1 MTQEEREH
9 VRSMKRWNSVYQRF
23 VDANVPNVV
32 HALLGKKTAEQLA
45 REARAKANG
54 EDPDKSGE
62 NGEEWTQ
69 SHIEMKDED
78 KPGKTLAD
86 AADWAEVRHEAM
98 RNLTQEQQGLL
109 AELEIRFVERI
120 RAHQSRCDFDSCMP
134 TIIADAL
141 FIEQGKGDGVDS
153 VEKRHKNMNIK
164 KSTYL
169 QYKNLLYETV
179 VKNEIISAEGKAYEM
194 YGATHTDNH
203 DAIYKAVVRKALD
216 EAKAKG
222 NKVLSM
228 STLNHRLNEELNKL
242 IFPFE
247 KQTLQMKMDNYHVAS
262 LMLHAELGGKSQD
275 MISNSFRKQKMT
287 QDAARSEQLKKTLS
301 LTVADAFLGGVS
313 KSVDPDNWAK
323 TGDPDLVFVNTKFDA
338 HTKQQAFSEEVFIQ
352 MFIEDAEL
360 LNAQV
365 RKLITLEE
373 KVMRFTLSNF
383 AEIPDHIKE
392 TNQLHHKLVDMKI
405 SEVLSFLKDLNKVLN
420 LVIHNEKLAQAQN
433 NFLETLY
440 MKLIARMRRKERMI
454 EMAYIFKQ
462 TDPTGQQQKVADATS
477 IPKIVPRAQMDSTA
491 AAQLTSKP
499 ESIDETSLSYY
510 LHEAP
515 EEFWVTYISREI
527 RSLKKIRAL
536 VLHRAK
542 KVCFVPSQ
550 KSLKSRIREIER
562 FLRDIHIHAG
572 GISQRLFEITN
583 ELIRDSTEV
592 RKMRSVSS
600 LVRKRHDNANAF
612 ETNLGTNQDF
622 NFDFGDIEIKP
633 AGAGGD
639 MANVN
644 NEGEQFAAAP
654 FDPKDIMYKDK
665 VRQLQAEQEKAKE
678 ADMPILSFAELYY
691 DEDEEK
697 PKYNGRSF
705 PMGTLMVSEQA
716 KEHQY
721 RMGQGNKKKKDD
733 EKDRDAVTAIK
744 TEREYYRDQ
753 ASRGL
758 MTHAQAE
765 EKVKRIDQR
774 ESSRSRSNSP
784 AGDRN
789 RSAKPAGVKS
799 SDQDNANA
807 RYDVDAMKAGGR
819 QAREAGKLDSIMR
832 KEDAA
837 RGREPP
843 ASSKGSGKASG
854 RATVRMEGMHN
865 MASENDFE
873 GYHFMATPDMG
884 AGESASDEDD
894 SSNPSVI
901 DIDDAS
907 ELVPFYGMDM
917 FKEGSH
923 EMQPPST
930 SNSHSRETFTQSSE
944 IDHASEQPAPFQL
957 GGQES
962 VARESVDGVEFDSAE
977 FQQAQARPT
986 AKSRA
991 TMQVKG
997 GGQKGRKTTKG
1008 GKTGGKGGNAVKAAE
1023 SKNS

>member
-1 MTQEEREH
+1 
-9 VRSMKRWNSVYQRF
+9 
-23 VDANVPNVV
+23 
-32 HALLGKKTAEQLA
+32 
-45 REARAKANG
+45 
-54 EDPDKSGE
+54 
-62 NGEEWTQ
+62 
-69 SHIEMKDED
+69 
-78 KPGKTLAD
+78 
-86 AADWAEVRHEAM
+86 M
-98 RNLTQEQQGLL
+98 RNLTQEQAGLL

-120 RAHQSRCDFDSCMP
+120 RAHQSRCDFESLMP
-134 TIIADAL
+134 PIIAETL
-141 FIEQGKGDGVDS
+141 FIEGGKSEGVDS
-153 VEKRHKNMNIK
+153 VEKRHKSLNIK

-228 STLNHRLNEELNKL
+228 ATLNHRLNEELNKL

-262 LMLHAELGGKSQD
+262 LMLHAELGGQSQD
-275 MISNSFRKQKMT
+275 MITTSFRKQKMT

-392 TNQLHHKLVDMKI
+392 NNQLHHKLVDMKI

-420 LVIHNEKLAQAQN
+420 LVIHNEKLAQAQT

-462 TDPTGQQQKVADATS
+462 TDPNAN
-477 IPKIVPRAQMDSTA
+477 PKSEAVSLPKGSVPKNQEQ
-491 AAQLTSKP
+491 AAQAMQTKP

-527 RSLKKIRAL
+527 RSVKKIRAL

-583 ELIRDSTEV
+583 ELIRDATDV
-592 RKMRSVSS
+592 RKMRSVSC
-600 LVRKRHDNANAF
+600 LVRKRHDMANTF
-612 ETNLGTNQDF
+612 ETKMGTNQDF

-633 AGAGGD
+633 AGGD
-639 MANVN
+639 MSNVN
-644 NEGEQFAAAP
+644 NEGEQYAAAP
-654 FDPKDIMYKDK
+654 LDPKDIRVLDAAKK
-665 VRQLQAEQEKAKE
+665 HAAAAEAENKE
-678 ADMPILSFAELYY
+678 DMPLVSFAEMFF
-691 DEDEEK
+691 DEDEER
-697 PKYNGRSF
+697 PKYNGKSF
-705 PMGTLMVSEQA
+705 PMGVLMVSEQA

-721 RMGQGNKKKKDD
+721 RGSAGRNKRGDNKESDPI
-733 EKDRDAVTAIK
+733 TAIK

-753 ASRGL
+753 AARGL

-765 EKVKRIDQR
+765 EKVKRIEQR
-774 ESSRSRSNSP
+774 EASRSRSNSP
-784 AGDRN
+784 AGDRPRGGHGSPPN
-789 RSAKPAGVKS
+789 ASAAGKVS
-799 SDQDNANA
+799 GGAGTNPNQ
-807 RYDVDAMKAGGR
+807 RYEGVDAMKQREQAGR
-819 QAREAGKLDSIMR
+819 QARQNGKLDNIMK

-837 RGREPP
+837 RGRSANDSEAGRKGAGKQGKGMMEGNHNVAADDFSDIDYNAY
-843 ASSKGSGKASG
+843 ASSQVRRHHEVKALDN
-854 RATVRMEGMHN
+854 T
-865 MASENDFE
+865 E
-873 GYHFMATPDMG
+873 GYHFMATPDL
-884 AGESASDEDD
+884 AADSPSASDSEGDSDD
-894 SSNPSVI
+894 SNPSVI

-907 ELVPFYGMDM
+907 ELVPFSNLMM

-923 EMQPPST
+923 EMQPGSPSD
-930 SNSHSRETFTQSSE
+930 SRSRETPFTQSSE
-944 IDHASEQPAPFQL
+944 IDASEQAGAQPGTFQL
-957 GGQES
+957 GAAGDQLADAEADPL
-962 VARESVDGVEFDSAE
+962 VFESAE
-977 FQQAQARPT
+977 FKSAVQQSGRPAPNQRGAPRQTT
-986 AKSRA
+986 A
-991 TMQVKG
+991 TKG
-997 GGQKGRKTTKG
+997 GGQGGRQMKG
-1008 GKTGGKGGNAVKAAE
+1008 GKGNNQPKGKAQGQGQQVQAAE
-1023 SKNS
+1023 SKNTQGSADDINATVQFDFEGEHMMDRPSAKKGAGKNAGIKRQGT